1 MKTFLE
7 GWKWVVGGI
16 GFVMSFIFYGLLQ
29 REEEKNI
36 DAKMDNAEKE
46 AELKAKEKHDK
57 VKDNP
62 VAAAVDIADILDKG

>member
-7 GWKWVVGGI
+7 WWKWIIGGL
-16 GFVMSFIFYGLLQ
+16 GFIMSFVFYGLLQ

-36 DAKMDNAEKE
+36 EAKMDNAEKE

-57 VKDNP
+57 VKNNP
-62 VAAAVDIADILDKG
+62 LGAAADIADILDKR